1 MENKNDDVIELNV
14 GGQAMATK
22 RSTLCQVEGSLLS
35 SMFSGRWEDN
45 MIRDK
50 DGRIFLDFNP
60 KYFGF
65 ILDCLRAKAISVT
78 GKPAKLPKVDSRE
91 VDNFHELI
99 EYLGLGRELLPQDS
113 FNDHSQGM
121 KLEENGTVAAYE
133 CVSTTETDWRNGR
146 TQTKYSLPN
155 NEFVF
160 GQNIYERGI
169 IRLKLK
175 MELECN
181 NSKLCICVGV
191 VPTEFTSEV
200 ANCSTYYTNPGE
212 SFYGWQ
218 MRLRQ
223 GKSFEI
229 IENGVHPLRSYSCP
243 TTIELILDCDAR
255 ILYLR
260 FCDGKQLD
268 MKLKRWDALRLFVK
282 LMSNAYGGWSDRPIT
297 VRLGL
302 LEAIKKY

>member
-78 GKPAKLPKVDSRE
+78 GKPAKLPKVDSNE

-99 EYLGLGRELLPQDS
+99 EYLGLSRDLLPQVTAES
-113 FNDHSQGM
+113 FNEHSPGI
-121 KLEENGTVAAYE
+121 KLEENATVAAYL
-133 CVSTTETDWRNGR
+133 SKTLTDRRRPNRVLG
-146 TQTKYSLPN
+146 YSQPT

-160 GQNIYERGI
+160 GEKNYEEGI

-175 MELECN
+175 MEWELYER
-181 NSKLCICVGV
+181 SGRGCIWVGM
-191 VPTEFTSEV
+191 VPTEFTYEF
-200 ANCSTYYTNPGE
+200 ADRATAKLGE
-212 SFYGWQ
+212 NFYGWQ
-218 MRLRQ
+218 MGLSCDQ
-223 GKSFEI
+223 GIEI
-229 IENGVHPLRSYSCP
+229 NCENGVNKWYYSCP
-243 TTIELILDCDAR
+243 TTIELILDCETR
-255 ILYLR
+255 TLYLK
-260 FCDGKQLD
+260 FCDGKELD
-268 MKLKRWDALRLFVK
+268 MKLKRWNALRLFIK
-282 LMSNAYGGWSDRPIT
+282 LTSNVRGWSDRPIT
-297 VRLGL
+297 VRVGL
-302 LEAIKKY
+302 VEANKMY

>member
-14 GGQAMATK
+14 GGQAMATR
-22 RSTLCQVEGSLLS
+22 RSTLCQVEGSFLS
-35 SMFSGRWEDN
+35 SMFRKDN

-78 GKPAKLPKVDSRE
+78 GKPAKLPKVDSNE

-99 EYLGLGRELLPQDS
+99 EYLGLGRELLPQVTAES
-113 FNDHSQGM
+113 FNEHSSRM

-133 CVSTTETDWRNGR
+133 CLSTTATDRRYGG
-146 TQTKYSLPN
+146 TKTKYWRPG

-175 MELECN
+175 MEFEY
-181 NSKLCICVGV
+181 SYGEEVYIWVGV

-200 ANCSTYYTNPGE
+200 ANCYMTYYSPGE
-212 SFYGWQ
+212 NFYGCQ
-218 MRLRQ
+218 MSLCY
-223 GKSFEI
+223 GKRFDI
-229 IENGVHPLRSYSCP
+229 NVENGVGRSWSYSCP

-255 ILYLR
+255 ILYLK
-260 FCDGKQLD
+260 FYDGKQLD
-268 MKLKRWDALRLFVK
+268 IKLKRWNAWRLFVK
-282 LMSNAYGGWSDRPIT
+282 LMSNSDGWSDGLLT
-297 VRLGL
+297 VRVG
-302 LEAIKKY
+302 IV

>member
-14 GGQAMATK
+14 GGQAMATR
-22 RSTLCQVEGSLLS
+22 RSTLCQVEGSFLS
-35 SMFSGRWEDN
+35 SMFSGRWNDN

-78 GKPAKLPKVDSRE
+78 GKPAKLPKVDSNE

-99 EYLGLGRELLPQDS
+99 EYLGLGRELLPQVTAES
-113 FNDHSQGM
+113 FNEHSSRM

-133 CVSTTETDWRNGR
+133 CLSTTATDRRYRG
-146 TQTKYSLPN
+146 

-175 MELECN
+175 MEFEC
-181 NSKLCICVGV
+181 SYGEKVYIWVGV
-191 VPTEFTSEV
+191 VP
-200 ANCSTYYTNPGE
+200 ANCYMTYYSPGE
-212 SFYGWQ
+212 NFYGCQ
-218 MRLRQ
+218 MSLCY
-223 GKSFEI
+223 GKRFDI
-229 IENGVHPLRSYSCP
+229 NVENGVGRSWSYSCP

-255 ILYLR
+255 ILYLK
-260 FCDGKQLD
+260 FYDGKQLD
-268 MKLKRWDALRLFVK
+268 IKLKRWNAWRLFVK
-282 LMSNAYGGWSDRPIT
+282 LMSNSDDGLLT
-297 VRLGL
+297 VRVG
-302 LEAIKKY
+302 IV